1 MLAADT
7 FTEHHVMF
15 TEHLLQDIECL
26 MRDNI
31 AIQYLSPLNVSCI
44 RETALS
50 PKAYFHFT
58 F

>member
-1 MLAADT
+1 MLAADS

-15 TEHLLQDIECL
+15 TGHLLQEIECL

-31 AIQYLSPLNVSCI
+31 EIQYLSHLNVHCM
-44 RETALS
+44 ETPLS
-50 PKAYFHFT
+50 PKAYFHFI

>member
-15 TEHLLQDIECL
+15 TGHLLQEVECL
-26 MRDNI
+26 MRDSI
-31 AIQYLSPLNVSCI
+31 EIQYLSHMNVHCM
-44 RETALS
+44 ETPLS
-50 PKAYFHFT
+50 PKAYFHFI